1 VELINGHTR
10 RAQQLSLFGEL
21 LAPDDPIDQWHGMPE
36 FIQEDNLPLYTIK
49 VHFFSELALR
59 KFAVL
64 TGLKV
69 TTQTQYT
76 YFPPVA
82 KEILNDSR
90 CVSRQ

>member
-1 VELINGHTR
+1 MNGNGDTR

-21 LAPDDPIDQWHGMPE
+21 LAPDDPIDQWYQMPE
-36 FIQEDNLPLYTIK
+36 FVQEDNLPLYTIK

-59 KFAVL
+59 KFALL

-69 TTQTQYT
+69 TIQTQYT

-82 KEILNDSR
+82 KEVLNDR
-90 CVSRQ
+90 RYVTRE